1 MFFFLLVVIFPSFIS
16 SLFINQTQDSLCF
29 CLFYAPLFFYFG
41 HFSTKSIRQRYRLI
55 PRLLL
60 ALGAIFAL
68 GATFALGAIFTLG
81 ATFTLGA
88 IFALGAIFTLGAIFA
103 LGGDFRSGGMKSEK
117 QLSYL
122 IKTLFITQPKSF
134 FHLLL
139 ALMLCRISSFL
150 L

>member
-55 PRLLL
+55 PRLHL
-60 ALGAIFAL
+60 AL

-88 IFALGAIFTLGAIFA
+88 IFALGATFA

-122 IKTLFITQPKSF
+122 IKTLFITQPRSF